1 MNPGELAELLR
12 HKREAAGLEPEQ
24 LAARTFVPVYV
35 IASWE
40 VGGSGIQTIADYLT
54 ALEACGVVITIKTE
68 PLRRT

>member
-68 PLRRT
+68 PLRRI